1 MFRQL
6 FFSPSEKLLLHQI
19 INLPPMTKPCLVF
32 HIFAERPPIRGKPKH
47 IKIQPIKI
55 QIHFSRETF
64 HSRKTKIQQ
73 INLQFCPTSL
83 SGGKKKILVKELQ
96 LLSKNLSIWWLFHI
110 HLHNWLPG
118 KKVTRSLADKNIIW
132 SPVETQYFDR
142 KHLNIVCLKKKM
154 AGNFF

>member
-83 SGGKKKILVKELQ
+83 SGGKKKDIGKRITAFVKKFIYLVAISYSSTQ
-96 LLSKNLSIWWLFHI
+96 LAAWKKGDAVI
-110 HLHNWLPG
+110 G
-118 KKVTRSLADKNIIW
+118 KK
-132 SPVETQYFDR
+132 
-142 KHLNIVCLKKKM
+142 KHNLVFCRNAI
-154 AGNFF
+154 F